1 MRVAATIGA
10 ILIGLACSVLPG
22 YAQDFRQLEVPSPI
36 LTIDPERLYAQSL
49 WGKRVVQN
57 LEEAASALDTENR
70 QIAADLEAE
79 ERELTELRPSMSDE
93 DFRARADAFDAR
105 VVQVRRE
112 RDAKEQELSQLRDL
126 ERQRF
131 FNAAVPVLA
140 EILQSRGA
148 VAILDNRSIFIAA
161 EAIDVTDE
169 LIARLDET
177 LGAGTPAVLRPDA
190 LPVPSPEPA
199 D

>member
-1 MRVAATIGA
+1 MIYAT
-10 ILIGLACSVLPG
+10 LPA
-22 YAQDFRQLEVPSPI
+22 YAQELRELEVPSPI
-36 LTIDPERLYAQSL
+36 LTIDQERLFSQSL
-49 WGKRVVQN
+49 WGKRAAQAV
-57 LEEAASALDTENR
+57 EEAANTLAAENR
-70 QIAADLEAE
+70 RIEAEFEAE
-79 ERELTELRPSMSDE
+79 ERELTELRPGMSDE
-93 DFRARADAFDAR
+93 EFRARADAFDAR
-105 VVQVRRE
+105 VVEVRRE

-148 VAILDNRSIFIAA
+148 VAILDNRSIFIASD
-161 EAIDVTDE
+161 AIDVTDE

-177 LGAGTPAVLRPDA
+177 LGAGTPAVVRPA
-190 LPVPSPEPA
+190 VPPAPSPEPA